1 MPMPS
6 LLAEDLCLGYK
17 HTRAATDQKENKAY
31 ELRTNV
37 KGEVFSD
44 SSVVATS
51 VPLNAP
57 SGLRE
62 LEAYH
67 KALQEE
73 RVKIK
78 AFGRELPFCL
88 QLLLDDD
95 DGHAYSLEDEIVEI
109 NVYNDKKKTDLNL
122 CQQRGWLEYL
132 VIIVGYFTKDCKE
145 VGEACTIKRRRW
157 LPEVSTCLKG
167 SIGILKA
174 LITLSKKEGDGI
186 LCC

>member
-109 NVYNDKKKTDLNL
+109 NVYNDKKKTAFQ
-122 CQQRGWLEYL
+122 CFSGA
-132 VIIVGYFTKDCKE
+132 IVFFVKFLRAAIGR
-145 VGEACTIKRRRW
+145 ALQKR
-157 LPEVSTCLKG
+157 EQKF
-167 SIGILKA
+167 
-174 LITLSKKEGDGI
+174 
-186 LCC
+186 